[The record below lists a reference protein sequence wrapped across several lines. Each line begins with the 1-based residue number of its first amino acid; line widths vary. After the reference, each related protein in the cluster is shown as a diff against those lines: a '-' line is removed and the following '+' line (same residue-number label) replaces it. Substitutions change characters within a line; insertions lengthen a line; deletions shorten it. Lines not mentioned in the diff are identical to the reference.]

1 MKYDNV
7 KAKVFPI
14 LLFLWL
20 SPPVPTVSFQTLQI
34 NFFFMTI
41 FLQYIKRLLDL
52 STPNS
57 QIILNTSLE
66 NNPLSH
72 KLPFLKPQSFW
83 HVYSQ
88 RCYFHLFIYW
98 QKCPQ
103 LVRGINKIDMV
114 WEKESIQFIYI
125 IFFLWQKKCSKY
137 ECPLN
142 NYTFHTPAL
151 SQHKVMWEFCR
162 FPSIIKYQSTSQLTT
177 WSKYWSNKSNKFVL
191 TYQEDIPPIIYVYAY
206 CFIQKMYVWGRAI
219 TSLYMILKI

>member
-1 MKYDNV
+1 MWKPKY
-7 KAKVFPI
+7 FPFCCFYDWA
-14 LLFLWL
+14 LHFPQWL
-20 SPPVPTVSFQTLQI
+20 SRLYKSTC
-34 NFFFMTI
+34 FFFLMTI

-57 QIILNTSLE
+57 QIILNTTLE

-83 HVYSQ
+83 HIYSQ

-125 IFFLWQKKCSKY
+125 IFSFDRKNVASMNAHW
-137 ECPLN
+137 
-142 NYTFHTPAL
+142 T
-151 SQHKVMWEFCR
+151 
-162 FPSIIKYQSTSQLTT
+162 IIHFILQPYHNIKLCGNFVASHQL
-177 WSKYWSNKSNKFVL
+177 
-191 TYQEDIPPIIYVYAY
+191 
-206 CFIQKMYVWGRAI
+206 
-219 TSLYMILKI
+219 

>member
-20 SPPVPTVSFQTLQI
+20 SPPFPTVTFQTLQI
-34 NFFFMTI
+34 NLFFFLMTI

-57 QIILNTSLE
+57 QIILNTTLE

-83 HVYSQ
+83 HIYSQ

-125 IFFLWQKKCSKY
+125 IFSFDRKNVASMNAHW
-137 ECPLN
+137 
-142 NYTFHTPAL
+142 T
-151 SQHKVMWEFCR
+151 
-162 FPSIIKYQSTSQLTT
+162 IIHFILQPYHNIKLCGNFVASHQL
-177 WSKYWSNKSNKFVL
+177 
-191 TYQEDIPPIIYVYAY
+191 
-206 CFIQKMYVWGRAI
+206 
-219 TSLYMILKI
+219 